1 MGVMS
6 TPAPA
11 ARFCPIEKLKP
22 YLVPYYFAVAAV
34 LGLITV
40 VFAVVVGVL
49 ILMVTN
55 FNILGL
61 IE

>member
-1 MGVMS
+1 MA
-6 TPAPA
+6 TPAPD
-11 ARFCPIEKLKP
+11 RVCPFEKTFATLKP
-22 YLVPYYFAVAAV
+22 YLVPYYFAVAAM

-40 VFAVVVGVL
+40 VFGAVVGVL
-49 ILMVTN
+49 ILMITN